1 MSSISFQQFEDSAHV
16 EGFDDVTERLW
27 AANTVVHTHQHAFS
41 VSARVV
47 EGSLLLTVGEQTRHL
62 QAGDC
67 FELDADVPH
76 AEHCG
81 AEGAR
86 CWVARRHRPAA
97 GTR

>member
-1 MSSISFQQFEDSAHV
+1 MSSISFQQFEDSARA
-16 EGFDDVTERLW
+16 EGFDEVIERQW
-27 AANTVVHTHQHAFS
+27 AADTVVPTHQHAFA

-47 EGSLLLTVGEQTRHL
+47 EGSLQLTVGGQTRHL
-62 QAGDC
+62 QAGDR

-76 AEHCG
+76 AEHYG

-86 CWVARRHRPAA
+86 FWVARRNRPAA